1 MVPPYNPSKGK
12 TYTLFCDGAGTEEYY
27 RTIKRLTDLF
37 LLECPDEK
45 RLLILI
51 RQAGNTSLFRK
62 RVKNADS
69 VLISFI
75 ENSLRDS
82 LSVYTSDVKH
92 HLRNL
97 SMTKRF
103 DDTLTTREE
112 QYHLFMLEIELS
124 NRIYRKPFKVSEYR
138 FALLPHCLRDFRPD
152 CRSAPG
158 DIEAECRGC
167 TKDCFINLGSVL
179 LKKYHINPYISVE
192 IDQGRLFKK
201 LKAQHPSVGALG
213 VACIPEL
220 ARGMRLCIGL
230 GIPAVGIPLDANRCA
245 RWMKQAHES
254 SFDLKELE
262 ELIR

>member
-1 MVPPYNPSKGK
+1 
-12 TYTLFCDGAGTEEYY
+12 
-27 RTIKRLTDLF
+27 
-37 LLECPDEK
+37 
-45 RLLILI
+45 
-51 RQAGNTSLFRK
+51 
-62 RVKNADS
+62 
-69 VLISFI
+69 
-75 ENSLRDS
+75 
-82 LSVYTSDVKH
+82 
-92 HLRNL
+92 
-97 SMTKRF
+97 MTKRF

-124 NRIYRKPFKVSEYR
+124 NRIYRESFKASEYR